1 MKNQREC
8 ANRNENNILSVLAKT
23 LVVLL
28 LLVVAIGCRSVEK
41 LTPLSA
47 ESVIAPAETYQSLK
61 ERELFFKYKGNL
73 GHIYQ
78 KVRDRY
84 APGEVEFFIIRGIYF
99 ISAKGVASPDKY
111 LVVNIKTSKLFHDSK
126 TPFNKRTAQIF
137 FEYIKPLLKIIA
149 EEQELLDDP
158 LVAGVALGVRW
169 QVEKLLLFNY
179 VGEVHEQIQLIVLKD
194 NLNRYV
200 KSEITD
206 QQLLD
211 WSSIILLHESR
222 GNRKITIT
230 LE

>member
-1 MKNQREC
+1 MKKQREC
-8 ANRNENNILSVLAKT
+8 ANRNEETILSVLAKT
-23 LVVLL
+23 LVVFLL
-28 LLVVAIGCRSVEK
+28 LAVAIGCRSVEK
-41 LTPLSA
+41 HTPFSA

-61 ERELFFKYKGNL
+61 ERELFFKYKSNL
-73 GHIYQ
+73 EHIYQ

-84 APGEVEFFIIRGIYF
+84 TPGEVEFFIVHGIYF
-99 ISAKGVASPDKY
+99 ISAKGLASQDEY

-149 EEQELLDDP
+149 EEKELLDDP

-169 QVEKLLLFNY
+169 QVIKLLIGTY
-179 VGEVHEQIQLIVLKD
+179 KGEVHEQIQLIVFKD
-194 NLNRYV
+194 NLNRYL
-200 KSEITD
+200 KSEMDD

-211 WSSIILLHESR
+211 GSSIFLLHER
-222 GNRKITIT
+222 TGNRKIAIK

>member
-1 MKNQREC
+1 MKNQRKC
-8 ANRNENNILSVLAKT
+8 ANRNEENILSALAKT

-28 LLVVAIGCRSVEK
+28 LLAVAIGCRSVEK
-41 LTPLSA
+41 HTPLSA

-73 GHIYQ
+73 EHIYQ

-84 APGEVEFFIIRGIYF
+84 TPGEVEFFIVRGIYF
-99 ISAKGVASPDKY
+99 ISAKGVASQDKY

-126 TPFNKRTAQIF
+126 TPFNKRSAQIF

-149 EEQELLDDP
+149 EEKELLDDP
-158 LVAGVALGVRW
+158 LVAGVTLGVRW
-169 QVEKLLLFNY
+169 QVKKLLLFNY
-179 VGEVHEQIQLIVLKD
+179 VGDVDEQIQLIVLKD
-194 NLNRYV
+194 NLNRYL

-211 WSSIILLHESR
+211 GSSIVLLHESR
-222 GNRKITIT
+222 GNRKITIK